1 MPTPADLN
9 KLYNVI
15 SHMLLKW
22 FLNDALKRTVYDE
35 LVVIAA

>member
-1 MPTPADLN
+1 MSTPADLN
-9 KLYNVI
+9 KLNNVI

-22 FLNDALKRTVYDE
+22 FLNDALKSTVYDE

>member
-22 FLNDALKRTVYDE
+22 FLNDALRRAVYDE